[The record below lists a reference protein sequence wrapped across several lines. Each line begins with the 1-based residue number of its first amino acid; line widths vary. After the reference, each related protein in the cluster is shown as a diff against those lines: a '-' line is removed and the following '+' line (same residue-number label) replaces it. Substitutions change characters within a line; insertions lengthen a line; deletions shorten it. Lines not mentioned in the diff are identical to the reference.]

1 MALGAFVAYLVVSWW
16 VLVFGVGSG
25 VWFLRDDWKF
35 LAGRDGGDLRDVFRP
50 HDVHPAAIPVVVFR
64 LMFNVFGLWFT
75 PYLVLLVTMHLGVVV
90 LLRVVMRRAG
100 VGPWVAS
107 AAAGALVLFGPGE
120 QNIQWVFQINFV
132 GSLLFGLGQLILAD
146 HGGRFGRRDVAG
158 MLAGVAAVMCS
169 GIGPVMVVA
178 VGLATLARRGWR
190 VALAHTAPAAL
201 TYVAW
206 VLLAN
211 PASYDF
217 GRPALSV
224 VWDWVR
230 EGQVGTVEAL
240 GHLWVVGA
248 ALAVVLVVGLLFV
261 VSSTSWAELRGRVAI
276 PGALLVC
283 GPLLFVLTAQGRWVF
298 GLEQARS
305 SRYLY
310 IGAVCLLPALAVA
323 GDAIARRWRPAT
335 AVVVVLFLVGVP
347 GNVSAFGSG
356 AIVNERFFD
365 AQRQTVLALPRTP
378 EAEQVPRWVRPLPD
392 PYNGE
397 DLTIGWLL
405 DVLDAGRLPA
415 IDAVDPTVLARF
427 PINLGLAQTMRPF
440 PGGAC
445 ETRSVSIVLSLEKG
459 DRLGI
464 HSSVNVATV
473 VDGKKASPWV
483 GFSPGSGQT
492 LSVELP
498 RLELRFAPLAAGST
512 FTICR

>member
-1 MALGAFVAYLVVSWW
+1 
-16 VLVFGVGSG
+16 
-25 VWFLRDDWKF
+25 
-35 LAGRDGGDLRDVFRP
+35 
-50 HDVHPAAIPVVVFR
+50 
-64 LMFNVFGLWFT
+64 
-75 PYLVLLVTMHLGVVV
+75 
-90 LLRVVMRRAG
+90 VVMRRAG

-356 AIVNERFFD
+356 LANDRYFNV
-365 AQRQTVLALPRTP
+365 QRQTVLALPRTP

-415 IDAVDPTVLARF
+415 IDAVDPTILARF
-427 PINLGLAQTMRPF
+427 PINLGLAQTTRPF
-440 PGGAC
+440 PGEAC
-445 ETRSVSIVLSLEKG
+445 QARSTPVELSLEKG
-459 DRLGI
+459 DRLGLR
-464 HSSVNVATV
+464 SAVKVATV
-473 VDGKKASPWV
+473 ADGQRTSPWV
-483 GFSPGSGQT
+483 AFTPKGGET

-498 RLELRFAPLAAGST
+498 SLHLRIGPGSPRGR